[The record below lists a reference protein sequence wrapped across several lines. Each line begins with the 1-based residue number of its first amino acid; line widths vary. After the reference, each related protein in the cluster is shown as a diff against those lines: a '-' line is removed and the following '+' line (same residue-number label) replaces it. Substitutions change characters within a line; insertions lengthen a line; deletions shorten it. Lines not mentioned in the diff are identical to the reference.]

1 MIEQNYPLFN
11 YRCCYYHSFI
21 GKALDEK
28 VKKLTNDILLSRSL
42 ANKKDLM
49 SGASTYGGNGN
60 YVPKKEESLEGKTN
74 EDLLTGASKI
84 QDQTMESLSRTK
96 QMIEASKEVGSAT
109 IEELRRQ
116 RDQMI
121 DIEKEVDQIDTNLIR
136 AGRLITNFSRRMATD
151 KIIQGFSCINI
162 LVLLGLILYVAIT
175 KKSLTASNSN
185 EDASS
190 ATLAPARRFLSGMDY
205 DINGMD

>member
-1 MIEQNYPLFN
+1 M
-11 YRCCYYHSFI
+11 
-21 GKALDEK
+21 A
-28 VKKLTNDILLSRSL
+28 
-42 ANKKDLM
+42 
-49 SGASTYGGNGN
+49 GASTYGGNSN

-84 QDQTMESLSRTK
+84 QDQTMESLTRTK

-151 KIIQGFSCINI
+151 RIIQGFSCINI
-162 LVLLGLILYVAIT
+162 LVMLGLILYVAIT
-175 KKSLTASNSN
+175 KKSLSANSDSNGTN
-185 EDASS
+185 A

-205 DINGMD
+205 DIDGLD

>member
-1 MIEQNYPLFN
+1 M
-11 YRCCYYHSFI
+11 
-21 GKALDEK
+21 DEK
-28 VKKLTNDILLSRSL
+28 VKKITNDIVLSRSL
-42 ANKKDLM
+42 VNKKDLM
-49 SGASTYGGNGN
+49 AGASTYGGNSN

-84 QDQTMESLSRTK
+84 QDQTMESLTRTK

-151 KIIQGFSCINI
+151 RIIQGFSCINI
-162 LVLLGLILYVAIT
+162 LVMLGLILYVAIT
-175 KKSLTASNSN
+175 KKSLSASSNSN
-185 EDASS
+185 GTNT

-205 DINGMD
+205 DIDSLD

>member
-1 MIEQNYPLFN
+1 M
-11 YRCCYYHSFI
+11 
-21 GKALDEK
+21 A
-28 VKKLTNDILLSRSL
+28 
-42 ANKKDLM
+42 
-49 SGASTYGGNGN
+49 GASTYGGNSD

-74 EDLLTGASKI
+74 EDLLTGASQL
-84 QDQTMESLSRTK
+84 QDKTFESLTRTK
-96 QMIEASKEVGSAT
+96 QMIEASKEVGAAT

-151 KIIQGFSCINI
+151 RIIQGFSCINI

-175 KKSLTASNSN
+175 KKSLSATNDDTN
-185 EDASS
+185 S

-205 DINGMD
+205 NIDGMD